1 MKRLILIMTFGLL
14 SLGVIEAQAQSQNE
28 SAQQLTLTLDDAIE
42 IALSD
47 NPTVKVANLEI
58 ERYDYVRKQAIANLY
73 PQVDVSGQYAYS
85 IRTQQ
90 MAENLSFGGKNTF
103 NFAGNIA
110 LPLFVPSVYRQ
121 MKMTRTQMA
130 AAVESARANRID
142 LVASVRS
149 SFYNV
154 LLAEQALEVLL
165 EAVATTQRV
174 VDNTKNLYDNG
185 LAAEYDYITAQVQL
199 SNLTPQVLQARTAI
213 ELTKLQLKMYLS
225 LPEDTDVSVVG
236 RLNDFRDQVML
247 GEDYSTDISENTTLK
262 SLDLNRELLVHQEKL
277 IQTTRMP
284 TIAAFGSISY
294 IGQERVD
301 LSGLLG
307 GGARAA
313 SAAVAEQSK
322 FWWQYPIS
330 IGAQISIPIF
340 AGFKK
345 TNQLR
350 EVRNQIS
357 QLDLQ
362 RQYVEESVKIQV
374 QQAIH
379 TLLTARENMQSN
391 ALTVDQAQK
400 AYDISLARYNAGG
413 GTILELNSSQLNL
426 TQAQL
431 NYSQSIY
438 NYLEA
443 EALYKKALGNEE
455 YIDSANIE

>member
-1 MKRLILIMTFGLL
+1 MTFGLL
-14 SLGVIEAQAQSQNE
+14 SLGVVEAQAQSQE
-28 SAQQLTLTLDDAIE
+28 SGAQQITLTLDDAIE
-42 IALSD
+42 IALSE

-103 NFAGNIA
+103 NLAGNIA

-121 MKMTRTQMA
+121 MKMTRTQME

-149 SFYNV
+149 SYYNV
-154 LLAEQALEVLL
+154 LLAEQSLEVLL

-174 VDNTKNLYDNG
+174 VDNTKDLFDNG

-199 SNLTPQVLQARTAI
+199 SNLTPQVLQAKTAI
-213 ELTKLQLKMYLS
+213 ELTKLQLKMFLS
-225 LPEDTDVSVVG
+225 LPENTDIEVIG
-236 RLNDFRDQVML
+236 RLNDFRDKVML

-262 SLDLNRELLVHQEKL
+262 SLDINRELLAHQEKL

-307 GGARAA
+307 GGAR
-313 SAAVAEQSK
+313 AAVAEQSK

-350 EVRNQIS
+350 EVRNQIM
-357 QLDLQ
+357 QLDMQ
-362 RQYVEESVKIQV
+362 RAYAEESVKIQV
-374 QQAIH
+374 QQAIQ

-391 ALTVDQAQK
+391 SLTVEQAQK

-413 GTILELNSSQLNL
+413 GTILELNSSQLAL

-443 EALYKKALGNEE
+443 EALYKKALGSEE
-455 YIDSANIE
+455 YVDSANVE